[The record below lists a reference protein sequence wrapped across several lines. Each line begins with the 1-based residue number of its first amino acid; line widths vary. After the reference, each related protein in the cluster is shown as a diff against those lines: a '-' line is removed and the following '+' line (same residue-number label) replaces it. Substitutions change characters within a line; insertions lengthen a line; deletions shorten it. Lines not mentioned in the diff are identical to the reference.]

1 MKRDYEKALR
11 ENGTNNTYNLTSREA
26 EYLALVAMGFK
37 NIEIAKIFIVSKSTV
52 KKTLENI
59 FIKLLAKDRANA
71 VAIAFLHG
79 ILNNYVLA
87 KTLEKYNMKEIN
99 IPKDANCE

>member
-1 MKRDYEKALR
+1 MKAEDENVYR
-11 ENGTNNTYNLTSREA
+11 ENNSTNTYNLTCREA

-37 NIEIAKIFIVSKSTV
+37 NVEIAKIFFVSKNTV

-59 FIKLLAKDRANA
+59 FLKLLAKDRANA

-79 ILNNYVLA
+79 QLNNCILTQ
-87 KTLEKYNMKEIN
+87 TLEKYNLKEIN
-99 IPKDANCE
+99 IPKNGKH